1 MAFTWVDWAII
12 AIIAISSLISLK
24 RGFVKEALSLVTWI
38 IAGVVAWMFGGALSQ
53 HLTDF
58 IEMPSARV
66 IAGCA
71 ILFVATLLVGALVN
85 FLIGELVRVTGLSG
99 TDRFLGMVFG
109 GARGA
114 LLVATVDGKFAG
126 CCAMRPLDSVDYAN
140 ACEMKRLYV
149 RDEFRRLGLGRQLA
163 EGILDASRLAGY
175 SCILLD
181 TLDDMESARAL
192 YDELGFSEIPPYYFN
207 PIAGAHY
214 LKADL

>member
-1 MAFTWVDWAII
+1 MPFTWVDWAII

-85 FLIGELVRVTGLSG
+85 FLISELVRVTGLSG

-114 LLVATVDGKFAG
+114 LLVVVLTGLLSLAPVQQDPWWQQSSLLPHFLMVADWSKNLILGATGQWLV
-126 CCAMRPLDSVDYAN
+126 S
-140 ACEMKRLYV
+140 
-149 RDEFRRLGLGRQLA
+149 GLN
-163 EGILDASRLAGY
+163 SP
-175 SCILLD
+175 S
-181 TLDDMESARAL
+181 
-192 YDELGFSEIPPYYFN
+192 
-207 PIAGAHY
+207 
-214 LKADL
+214 

>member
-58 IEMPSARV
+58 IDMPSARV

-85 FLIGELVRVTGLSG
+85 FLISELVRVTGLSG

-114 LLVATVDGKFAG
+114 LLVVVLTGLLSLAPVQQDPWWQQSSLLPHFLMVADWSKNLILGTAG
-126 CCAMRPLDSVDYAN
+126 QWLP
-140 ACEMKRLYV
+140 
-149 RDEFRRLGLGRQLA
+149 
-163 EGILDASRLAGY
+163 
-175 SCILLD
+175 
-181 TLDDMESARAL
+181 RAL
-192 YDELGFSEIPPYYFN
+192 HSPRRN
-207 PIAGAHY
+207 AV
-214 LKADL
+214 

>member
-1 MAFTWVDWAII
+1 MPFTWVDWAII
-12 AIIAISSLISLK
+12 AIIAISSLISSK

-38 IAGVVAWMFGGALSQ
+38 IAGMVAWMFGGALSQ

-114 LLVATVDGKFAG
+114 LLVVVLTGLLSLAPVQQDPWWQQSSLLPHFLMVADWSKNLILGATGQWLV
-126 CCAMRPLDSVDYAN
+126 S
-140 ACEMKRLYV
+140 
-149 RDEFRRLGLGRQLA
+149 GLN
-163 EGILDASRLAGY
+163 S
-175 SCILLD
+175 S
-181 TLDDMESARAL
+181 S
-192 YDELGFSEIPPYYFN
+192 
-207 PIAGAHY
+207 
-214 LKADL
+214 

>member
-53 HLTDF
+53 HLTEF

-66 IAGCA
+66 IAGSA

-85 FLIGELVRVTGLSG
+85 FLISELVRVTGLSG

-114 LLVATVDGKFAG
+114 LLVVVLTGLLSLAPVQQDPWWQQSSLLPHFLMVADWSKNLILGATGQW
-126 CCAMRPLDSVDYAN
+126 LIS
-140 ACEMKRLYV
+140 
-149 RDEFRRLGLGRQLA
+149 GLN
-163 EGILDASRLAGY
+163 SP
-175 SCILLD
+175 S
-181 TLDDMESARAL
+181 
-192 YDELGFSEIPPYYFN
+192 
-207 PIAGAHY
+207 
-214 LKADL
+214 

>member
-53 HLTDF
+53 HLTEF

-85 FLIGELVRVTGLSG
+85 FLISELVRVTGLSG

-114 LLVATVDGKFAG
+114 LLVVVLTGLLSLAPVQQDPWWQQSSLLPHFLMVADWSKNLILGATGQW
-126 CCAMRPLDSVDYAN
+126 LIS
-140 ACEMKRLYV
+140 
-149 RDEFRRLGLGRQLA
+149 GLN
-163 EGILDASRLAGY
+163 SP
-175 SCILLD
+175 S
-181 TLDDMESARAL
+181 
-192 YDELGFSEIPPYYFN
+192 
-207 PIAGAHY
+207 
-214 LKADL
+214 

>member
-1 MAFTWVDWAII
+1 MPFTWGDWAII

-114 LLVATVDGKFAG
+114 LLVVVLTGLLSLAPVQQDPWWQQSSLLPHFLMVADWSKNLILGATGQWLV
-126 CCAMRPLDSVDYAN
+126 S
-140 ACEMKRLYV
+140 
-149 RDEFRRLGLGRQLA
+149 GLN
-163 EGILDASRLAGY
+163 SP
-175 SCILLD
+175 S
-181 TLDDMESARAL
+181 
-192 YDELGFSEIPPYYFN
+192 
-207 PIAGAHY
+207 
-214 LKADL
+214 